1 MRRVTGPDKDK
12 ISKETLNADYVKN
25 VLFKY
30 LEYQASY
37 NEKEAMTME
46 KVLFTVLKA
55 SEKDI
60 EKLEKA
66 R

>member
-1 MRRVTGPDKDK
+1 MN
-12 ISKETLNADYVKN
+12 IDYVKN
-25 VLFKY
+25 VFIKY
-30 LEYQASY
+30 LEYQANN

-55 SEKDI
+55 SDKDI
-60 EKLEKA
+60 DTLEKA